1 MNNNKIETYVLL
13 KSTVMQPSINLKMFK
28 DVVDILTLNAI
39 EDACANSQ
47 LFKNWFDSFTLLDAK
62 LKPFKSKKKRYC
74 NKKKS
79 L

>member
-47 LFKNWFDSFTLLDAK
+47 LFKNWFDSFI
-62 LKPFKSKKKRYC
+62 
-74 NKKKS
+74 
-79 L
+79 